1 MKVTGLE
8 RVRSA
13 DRTLADYQSVG
24 GVFAVRGNAGGRLV
38 EEGAVAVLPAGLG
51 VAYFLRE
58 HGVTHSAALGCY
70 VVIGEVKEIEVK

>member
-8 RVRSA
+8 RIGNVE
-13 DRTLADYQSVG
+13 RTLADYRSVG
-24 GVFAVRGNAGGRLV
+24 GVFVVRYQSDEAGV
-38 EEGAVAVLPAGLG
+38 VVALPAGLG